1 MDIKI
6 SVIVPAYNSEK
17 YIENCVDTVAKQ
29 TFKGF
34 EMLVINDGSIDNTGE
49 ILKNEQ
55 KKYNW
60 LRVINTENRGQGHAR
75 NIGIREAKGEYIL
88 FLDSDDLLKPDTL
101 EKTLQRIEKDNSDL
115 VMFDWVRFSTNT
127 NRYRKSAK
135 KPFFDV
141 DMLKGEECLRILD
154 LKAYYTVA
162 ALYSKKFLQQNKI
175 KYAEGH
181 IYEDNVFIVSV
192 ATRAQKISIL
202 PEPFYIVVSNEKSDT
217 RTSYDTDKHC
227 RAYISAIKECTSVLN
242 TSKYKPSEYYSY
254 YIYAFN
260 KFFSYYTTRTPRKEK
275 NRFLTQF
282 VEEMSTQNIDY
293 SEHVGKSK
301 LLEKIVNNKIFT
313 NKEYKKFKNIILRK
327 RLSAIKKK
335 FNKKLNRITRICKK
349 VKRVLIK
356 DFYLKNTKK
365 KIWDKSAFIQSKN
378 ASDLAGNMFYIS
390 QELNNNYKEYK
401 VYLAC
406 NADSKD
412 KLKAMLEKYKL
423 TRIKL
428 VSIHT
433 LKYYKILARV
443 KFIFTD
449 TSVSTIYT
457 KREEQVLVNTWH
469 GTPLKKMGRDVPY
482 RLYDCWNVQKN
493 FIICDYLLY
502 PNRFMQEA
510 MLNAYGIRNITNAK
524 VLNAGYPRNS
534 IFYNEERRKQIR
546 KEEQLEGK
554 QISVYMPTW
563 RGIMTKKEN
572 QKQIE
577 EIQGYFDEID
587 NLLSDNQI
595 LYIKLHVY
603 VKNGIDCSN
612 YKHIKEFP
620 AGYETYDFLNI
631 ADILI
636 TDYSSVFFDYA
647 NSKKKIILFAYDEKE
662 YLAQRG
668 FYIDYDKLPFEKV
681 YTAKELV
688 QAMNNSENKPYD
700 DFVKYYCE
708 FDEPE
713 APKHIC
719 EFLLEGKKSNKIHI
733 DDNFGKVNKP
743 NTAIYVSKEN
753 SDETV
758 NTYLDIIKKLDTNK
772 NNYTFFI
779 NQAILKKHV
788 DFVEKIPHEI
798 CVLPYKKNKI
808 SSIGEI
814 ITKILIKKKKNK
826 INSKVMER
834 EAERRFGKFKFD
846 TIINISENKDI
857 SEMFKHLSNTKVKNS
872 L

>member
-6 SVIVPAYNSEK
+6 SIIVPAYNSEK
-17 YIENCVDTVAKQ
+17 YIEKCVDTVANQ
-29 TFKGF
+29 TFKNF
-34 EMLVINDGSIDNTGE
+34 EMLVINDGSIDDTGE

-101 EKTLQRIEKDNSDL
+101 EKTLNKIEKDNSDL
-115 VMFDWVRFSTNT
+115 VMFDWVRFSTAT

-135 KPFFDV
+135 KSFFDV
-141 DMLKGEECLRILD
+141 NILEGEECLRILD
-154 LKAYYTVA
+154 LKAYYSVA
-162 ALYSKKFLQQNKI
+162 ALYSKKFLQQNNI

-181 IYEDNVFIVSV
+181 IYEDNVFIVLV
-192 ATRAQKISIL
+192 ATRAKKISIL
-202 PEPFYIVVSNEKSDT
+202 PEPLYIVVSNEKSDT
-217 RTSYDTDKHC
+217 RTSYNTDKHC
-227 RAYISAIKECTSVLN
+227 RAYIAAIKECASALK
-242 TSKYKPSEYYSY
+242 TSKYEPSKYYAY
-254 YIYAFN
+254 YIYALN
-260 KFFSYYTTRTPRKEK
+260 KFFSYYRTRTPRKEK

-282 VEEMSTQNIDY
+282 IEEMSTQEIDY
-293 SEHVGKSK
+293 SEHEGKSK
-301 LLEKIVNNKIFT
+301 LLENIVNNKIFT
-313 NKEYKKFKNIILRK
+313 NKEYKKFKNIIFRK
-327 RLSAIKKK
+327 RLSTVKKK
-335 FNKKLNRITRICKK
+335 FTKKLNKITKILKK

-356 DFYLKNTKK
+356 DFYLRNTKK
-365 KIWDKSAFIQSKN
+365 KIWENCVFVQSKN
-378 ASDLAGNMFYIS
+378 GNDLAGNMFYIS
-390 QELNNNYKEYK
+390 QELNNNYKEYR

-406 NADSKD
+406 SNGSRST
-412 KLKAMLEKYKL
+412 LKSMLNKYKL
-423 TRIKL
+423 NRVRL
-428 VSIHT
+428 VNIRT
-433 LKYYKILARV
+433 LKFYKLLARA
-443 KFIFTD
+443 KYIFTD
-449 TSVSTIYT
+449 TSVSAIYI
-457 KREEQVLVNTWH
+457 KRQNQVLVNTWH

-493 FIICDYLLY
+493 FIVSDYLLY

-534 IFYNEERRKQIR
+534 IFYNEERRKKIR
-546 KEEQLEGK
+546 EEENLENK

-577 EIQGYFDEID
+577 EIKGYFDEID
-587 NLLSDNQI
+587 NLLNDNQI

-612 YKHIKEFP
+612 YKHIREFP
-620 AGYETYDFLNI
+620 TGYETYDFLNV

-662 YLAQRG
+662 YLHQRG

-700 DFVKYYCE
+700 DFVRYYCE
-708 FDEPE
+708 FDESE

-733 DDNFGKVNKP
+733 DDNLGKVNRQ
-743 NTAIYVSKEN
+743 NVAIYISKEN
-753 SDETV
+753 SEETI
-758 NTYLDIIKKLDTNK
+758 NMYLDIIKKLDTSK
-772 NNYTFFI
+772 NNYTFFV
-779 NQAILKKHV
+779 NQGILKKYV

-808 SSIGEI
+808 SSLGEI
-814 ITKILIKKKKNK
+814 ITKILIRKKKNK
-826 INSKVMER
+826 INTKVMER

-857 SEMFKHLSNTKVKNS
+857 SEMFKHLSKTKVKNS